1 MINGLFETHINVTD
15 LERSMAF
22 YGEVLGLELG
32 LLQEERRIAFYWL
45 GGRGEAML
53 GLWERPEL
61 VQRQHFAFRSTVD
74 DIRERVVPFLKGK
87 GLAVHNFLEDDTERP
102 LVIGWMPAIAK
113 NCARVASSISTIC
126 VPPLATCIRSE
137 ASSSSGSPAD
147 GSRTIVRSVIPLP
160 ASAGG
165 ASIIIVRLGGS
176 LAPPP
181 IDAAGGWIIV
191 RSARSPPPTGLGE
204 GWIIVRSTLSGTPP
218 PMWTTVR
225 SARPGKGSAA
235 GIDRLDAPGGPGA
248 MWTMVLS
255 APPASAAGIGGLGG
269 AAPCCGRSMVR
280 STTSG
285 WLGVDGL

>member
-102 LVIGWMPAIAK
+102 LVFGWMPAIA
-113 NCARVASSISTIC
+113 IYFTD
-126 VPPLATCIRSE
+126 P
-137 ASSSSGSPAD
+137 D
-147 GSRTIVRSVIPLP
+147 GHSLEFIAMLPDEPRPEVGQVTWDVWQQLQESVV
-160 ASAGG
+160 G
-165 ASIIIVRLGGS
+165 
-176 LAPPP
+176 
-181 IDAAGGWIIV
+181 
-191 RSARSPPPTGLGE
+191 
-204 GWIIVRSTLSGTPP
+204 
-218 PMWTTVR
+218 
-225 SARPGKGSAA
+225 
-235 GIDRLDAPGGPGA
+235 
-248 MWTMVLS
+248 
-255 APPASAAGIGGLGG
+255 
-269 AAPCCGRSMVR
+269 
-280 STTSG
+280 
-285 WLGVDGL
+285 